1 MAILSYRDDSYTEQG
16 KELRE
21 QEFLEL
27 KNNGVRIWTGGYNGR
42 PLLEILMEDLME
54 NANVAAEPVLAA
66 AA

>member
-1 MAILSYRDDSYTEQG
+1 MIGTR
-16 KELRE
+16 ELRE

-42 PLLEILMEDLME
+42 PLLEILMEDPMV
-54 NANVAAEPVLAA
+54 NANVDAEPVLAA